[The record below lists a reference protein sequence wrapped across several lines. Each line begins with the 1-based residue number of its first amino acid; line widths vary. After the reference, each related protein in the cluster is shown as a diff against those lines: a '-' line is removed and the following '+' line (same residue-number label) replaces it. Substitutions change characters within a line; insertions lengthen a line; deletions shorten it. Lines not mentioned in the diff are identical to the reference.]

1 MDGQC
6 LNPSKRPKIEE
17 TVLQILETSDLE
29 TATESSIR
37 TAAADRLG
45 LDLSG
50 ISERTFVRGVVDS
63 FLLSTAKAI
72 LGTKPSHL
80 NKNDDN
86 INQINGV
93 GNEKKRLWEQWGGGG
108 GELNYDGKIICKLAD
123 TRMVSIYDH
132 SGRTLVSIRD
142 FSIKDGNM
150 LPKAGVSLT
159 PEQWLTFRKSF
170 PAIQE
175 AIAKLDSHV
184 RLGFFFIAMDYKFYS
199 WELAH
204 FSWICANGK
213 KESEFITLSIYQ
225 MKSTKNTMLDTSFTL
240 QNYWVSNSVF
250 IKVMLDRSYTIC
262 APYVQ
267 CTGYFYKEIS
277 AILAFTSTGC
287 THIEKIQTE
296 MEISTPVI
304 TSNSG
309 KQIVADIKQK
319 EAGISGLGTWEQ
331 VSAEIKQTESDVSAS
346 EPAFPLKGQFYH
358 TVNSFHSEQLSPIQ
372 TIRLDGRNYPSW
384 RLHMQLFLSRSNIA
398 YVLVEPCP
406 SLSLNSEVS
415 FNETVKVKAAIQR
428 WIYDDCICR
437 QNILKSLCDS
447 LFHFYS
453 LKSSSAKELWEGLKS
468 VYDED
473 FGTKTSQI
481 NKYIHFQM
489 VDGVSVLEQVQELH
503 KIANSIMAS
512 GSFLDENFHVSVI
525 ISKLPPSWKEL
536 RTRLLHEEGL
546 ALNTLMHLLQVE
558 EDSRNCH
565 KKELIIYKNGHTVES
580 KHGTGIREKKR
591 ICFSCGKEGHIAKTC
606 PDRKSE
612 TCEKHNEKESVVVS
626 LHKSS
631 YVAEVANDK

>member
-93 GNEKKRLWEQWGGGG
+93 GNEKKRLWEQLGGGG

-123 TRMVSIYDH
+123 TRMVSIYDQ

-184 RLGFFFIAMDYKFYS
+184 RSRVAAEQSEAEMTNS
-199 WELAH
+199 V
-204 FSWICANGK
+204 ANSAINNK
-213 KESEFITLSIYQ
+213 QREI
-225 MKSTKNTMLDTSFTL
+225 
-240 QNYWVSNSVF
+240 SNS
-250 IKVMLDRSYTIC
+250 S
-262 APYVQ
+262 
-267 CTGYFYKEIS
+267 
-277 AILAFTSTGC
+277 FTSTGC

-296 MEISTPVI
+296 MEITTPVI
-304 TSNSG
+304 TSNSR
-309 KQIVADIKQK
+309 KQIVADSKQK
-319 EAGISGLGTWEQ
+319 EVGISGLGTWEQ

-346 EPAFPLKGQFYH
+346 EPAFPLKRQFHH

-398 YVLVEPCP
+398 YVLVEQCP
-406 SLSLNSEVS
+406 SLLLNSEIS
-415 FNETVKVKAAIQR
+415 FNETAKVKAAIQR

-453 LKSSSAKELWEGLKS
+453 LKSSSAEELWEELKS

-512 GSFLDENFHVSVI
+512 GSFIDENFHVSVI
-525 ISKLPPSWKEL
+525 ISKLPPSWKEF

-546 ALNTLMHLLQVE
+546 PLNTLMHLLQVE
-558 EDSRNCH
+558 EESRNCH

-580 KHGTGIREKKR
+580 KHGTAIREKKR